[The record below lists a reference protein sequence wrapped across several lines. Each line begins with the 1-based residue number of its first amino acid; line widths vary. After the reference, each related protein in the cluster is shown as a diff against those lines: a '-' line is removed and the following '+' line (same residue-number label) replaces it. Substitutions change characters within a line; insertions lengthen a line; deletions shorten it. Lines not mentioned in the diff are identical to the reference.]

1 MAGYLWTTGALFALI
16 TVAHILRMFAEPHFA
31 RDPWYLALTAAA
43 AALSVWAGRL
53 LRLSGRFAGR
63 TRRSRSL

>member
-1 MAGYLWTTGALFALI
+1 MARYLWTTGVLFALI
-16 TVAHILRMFAEPHFA
+16 TGAHVLRMFAEPELA

-53 LRLSGRFAGR
+53 LRSTGRSAGR
-63 TRRSRSL
+63 NPENATS

>member
-31 RDPWYLALTAAA
+31 RDPGYLALTAAA

-53 LRLSGRFAGR
+53 LLRSSPRSA
-63 TRRSRSL
+63 RRA